1 MGASI
6 DKETE
11 GAVDDM
17 SAQESDDVD
26 EDEDEEEEEEDA
38 GLILKEG
45 YWAIRD
51 WYRKER
57 EKKKEREKIP
67 FFLRQLEDHDNNNK
81 ITDYTVNQ
89 PKVARTETWKPHI
102 YKSEAPGLF

>member
-1 MGASI
+1 LGASI

-45 YWAIRD
+45 Y
-51 WYRKER
+51 
-57 EKKKEREKIP
+57 
-67 FFLRQLEDHDNNNK
+67 
-81 ITDYTVNQ
+81 
-89 PKVARTETWKPHI
+89 
-102 YKSEAPGLF
+102 